1 MTAPNPPTHE
11 RVFRQLRDMVL
22 FGELAPG
29 QPVTLHGLVGTLG
42 VSTTPVREAVR
53 RLTAAGALEF
63 RDNRRIVVPV
73 LDAAALDE
81 LRTARRALEPELARR
96 ASLRAAPLLV
106 AELSRIDAALD
117 ELRTARR
124 ALEPELARRASLRA
138 APLLVAELSRID
150 AALDAAI
157 ATGDV
162 TGYIRCNHAFHFT
175 LYRQAGSR
183 VLLPLAE
190 TLWLRFGPLGRA
202 ICDRFGTARMPDR
215 HGEAIRALG
224 AGAAGEVARAIE
236 ADIVQ
241 GFELMRAGVAG

>member
-73 LDAAALDE
+73 LDA
-81 LRTARRALEPELARR
+81 
-96 ASLRAAPLLV
+96 
-106 AELSRIDAALD
+106 AALD

-224 AGAAGEVARAIE
+224 AGAAGEVARAID

>member
-73 LDAAALDE
+73 LDAAALE
-81 LRTARRALEPELARR
+81 
-96 ASLRAAPLLV
+96 
-106 AELSRIDAALD
+106 

-224 AGAAGEVARAIE
+224 AGAAGEVARAID

>member
-73 LDAAALDE
+73 LDAAALE
-81 LRTARRALEPELARR
+81 
-96 ASLRAAPLLV
+96 
-106 AELSRIDAALD
+106 

>member
-1 MTAPNPPTHE
+1 MPAPTPPTHE

-73 LDAAALDE
+73 LDA
-81 LRTARRALEPELARR
+81 
-96 ASLRAAPLLV
+96 
-106 AELSRIDAALD
+106 AALD

-224 AGAAGEVARAIE
+224 AGAAGEVARAID